1 MKISVGEAIVKYL
14 DNQYVSFD
22 GAEYKFV
29 EGAFAVFGHGCVLGI
44 GEALATGKHG
54 IKVYQGKNEQGMAH
68 VATSYAKQNNRRKI
82 MPCIS
87 SIGPGAA
94 NMVTAAATATV
105 NNVPLLLFPGDT
117 FATRRP
123 DPVLQQFE
131 QPHDLTVTTND
142 AFRAVT
148 RAFRRNDRKRFRF
161 SESR

>member
-54 IKVYQGKNEQGMAH
+54 TKVYQGKNEQGMAH

-82 MPCIS
+82 CNS
-87 SIGPGAA
+87 S
-94 NMVTAAATATV
+94 
-105 NNVPLLLFPGDT
+105 NNRT
-117 FATRRP
+117 I
-123 DPVLQQFE
+123 
-131 QPHDLTVTTND
+131 
-142 AFRAVT
+142 
-148 RAFRRNDRKRFRF
+148 
-161 SESR
+161 

>member
-22 GAEYKFV
+22 GAEYKLV

-105 NNVPLLLFPGDT
+105 RSVPKWLP
-117 FATRRP
+117 
-123 DPVLQQFE
+123 
-131 QPHDLTVTTND
+131 
-142 AFRAVT
+142 
-148 RAFRRNDRKRFRF
+148 
-161 SESR
+161 